1 MKLWNVVLFI
11 FKYFLGNFSICN
23 LELLLFD
30 VKNWLILN
38 IVIVYYGFFL
48 YNVVLFWWLVFGCVI
63 LIFCNVVVKFVIMNM
78 YFEIYFI
85 LCKER
90 LDFVLKKIELNFVRE
105 RECVC
110 LKYVMLLYVI
120 LIKMIL
126 IMKLINN
133 NIFILIIKNSLI
145 LK

>member
-1 MKLWNVVLFI
+1 MLMILMKLWNVVLFI

-48 YNVVLFWWLVFGCVI
+48 YKVVLFWWLVFGCVI

-120 LIKMIL
+120 LIKM
-126 IMKLINN
+126 
-133 NIFILIIKNSLI
+133 
-145 LK
+145 

>member
-1 MKLWNVVLFI
+1 MLMILMKLWNVVLFI

-63 LIFCNVVVKFVIMNM
+63 LIFCNVVVKFVIMNI

-120 LIKMIL
+120 LIKM
-126 IMKLINN
+126 
-133 NIFILIIKNSLI
+133 
-145 LK
+145 

>member
-30 VKNWLILN
+30 IKNWLILN

-63 LIFCNVVVKFVIMNM
+63 LIFCNVVFKFVIMNI

-120 LIKMIL
+120 LIKM
-126 IMKLINN
+126 
-133 NIFILIIKNSLI
+133 
-145 LK
+145 

>member
-1 MKLWNVVLFI
+1 MI
-11 FKYFLGNFSICN
+11 
-23 LELLLFD
+23 
-30 VKNWLILN
+30 N
-38 IVIVYYGFFL
+38 IEYYGFFL

-63 LIFCNVVVKFVIMNM
+63 IIFCNVVFKFVIMNK

-120 LIKMIL
+120 LIKM
-126 IMKLINN
+126 
-133 NIFILIIKNSLI
+133 
-145 LK
+145 